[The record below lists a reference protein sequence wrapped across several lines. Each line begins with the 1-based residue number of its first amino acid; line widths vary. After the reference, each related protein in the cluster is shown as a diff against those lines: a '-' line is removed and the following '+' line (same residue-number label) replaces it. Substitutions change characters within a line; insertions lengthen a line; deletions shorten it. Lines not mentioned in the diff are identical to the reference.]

1 MRKIPSGDF
10 EKFLRLVDEE
20 LAEPFTIIVVEG
32 AAIGMAYAPDHSTS
46 DIDLM
51 PMRSAPFWD
60 AVERAQQRL
69 ASRVP
74 IQSVG
79 IVQPPYEYEDRLRPL
94 PIRGLKRL
102 QILVPEA
109 HDLALMKVARGE
121 AHDLEAIEEI
131 HRISLARPRGF
142 EPLAFGFVASE
153 KSRPGRR
160 EASAIFVSHR
170 TYSGDEVQILRP
182 MRGVRGHFGA
192 PGVRKMRTDGPSQVR
207 LLTVRETAKI
217 LRVSMA
223 TIYTQCAR
231 RAMPHF
237 RVGNS
242 IRIPVRVPE

>member
-142 EPLAFGFVASE
+142 EPLAFGFV
-153 KSRPGRR
+153 
-160 EASAIFVSHR
+160 
-170 TYSGDEVQILRP
+170 
-182 MRGVRGHFGA
+182 
-192 PGVRKMRTDGPSQVR
+192 GPSVNC
-207 LLTVRETAKI
+207 TK
-217 LRVSMA
+217 
-223 TIYTQCAR
+223 
-231 RAMPHF
+231 RALALAF
-237 RVGNS
+237 
-242 IRIPVRVPE
+242 PVNTGAW

>member
-20 LAEPFTIIVVEG
+20 LAEPFTIIVVGG

-142 EPLAFGFVASE
+142 EPLAFGFVGWVDSLA
-153 KSRPGRR
+153 KPHCP
-160 EASAIFVSHR
+160 FR
-170 TYSGDEVQILRP
+170 TRCYRQ
-182 MRGVRGHFGA
+182 
-192 PGVRKMRTDGPSQVR
+192 
-207 LLTVRETAKI
+207 
-217 LRVSMA
+217 
-223 TIYTQCAR
+223 
-231 RAMPHF
+231 
-237 RVGNS
+237 
-242 IRIPVRVPE
+242 